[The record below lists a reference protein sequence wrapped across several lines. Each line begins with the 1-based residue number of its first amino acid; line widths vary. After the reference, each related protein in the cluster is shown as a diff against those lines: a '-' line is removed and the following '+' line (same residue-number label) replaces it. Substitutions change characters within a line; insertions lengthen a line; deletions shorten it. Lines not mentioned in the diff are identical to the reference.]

1 MEKPGDG
8 MDILAMIQKR
18 AGMDRMRRLPASVRQ
33 RDPILSSQVRD
44 ARYFFLERRARAA
57 AAGALHYGGFE
68 RCQPDFVVRRA
79 GFPLCVLELVA
90 AGRGVVTID
99 GHTEPLQTGTVFF
112 YGPGNT
118 VEIRT
123 DATQPLEKYF
133 LTFAGGRIDGRIRRV
148 GFGGRRVAHVALFS
162 EVRDVLESLLREGG
176 RHRPGT
182 PAICTALVEV
192 LLLKLAE
199 LTRLTRHRH
208 DEAEETF
215 ARCKTVIDTAAAQLA
230 DLAAISRAVGLGA
243 SQLCRL
249 FRRYE
254 GTSPYRYLL
263 HRKMALAAER
273 LMEPQCLVKEAA
285 AHVGFAD
292 PYHFSRCFKQVHG
305 VSPQALRRPAAGRG
319 RSVRSS

>member
-1 MEKPGDG
+1 
-8 MDILAMIQKR
+8 MDILAMIQNR
-18 AGMDRMRRLPASVRQ
+18 AGIAGMRRLPASVRQ
-33 RDPILSSQVRD
+33 RDPILSSQVCD
-44 ARYFFLERRARAA
+44 ARYFFLGRRSRTA

-68 RCQPDFVVRRA
+68 RCQPDFFVQRA
-79 GFPLCVLELVA
+79 DFPLSVLELVA
-90 AGRGVVTID
+90 AGRGAVTID
-99 GHTEPLQTGTVFF
+99 GRTEALQTGTVFF
-112 YGPGNT
+112 YGPGNK

-123 DATQPLEKYF
+123 DATEPLEKYF
-133 LTFAGGRIDGRIRRV
+133 LTFAGGGIGGRIRRV
-148 GFGGRRVAHVALFS
+148 GFGGRRVAHVALFP
-162 EVRDVLESLLREGG
+162 EVRDVLESLLREGS

-182 PAICTALVEV
+182 PAICAALVEV

-208 DEAEETF
+208 DEAEDTF
-215 ARCKTVIDTAAAQLA
+215 VRCKTVIDTAAARLG
-230 DLAAISRAVGLGA
+230 DLAAISRAVGLGP

-263 HRKMALAAER
+263 HRKMTLAAER

-305 VSPQALRRPAAGRG
+305 VSPQSLRRPAGGRG
-319 RSVRSS
+319 RSPRSAR